1 VPDCLLFADPHKK
14 ALAIAETK
22 DDRRYRH
29 GLAIL
34 EAKRWLRPLDRG
46 DGQDAFDPDAPSS
59 QMLRYLSRI
68 DVASDRA
75 IKWGM
80 LTNGAIWRLYWQ
92 DARSRAEEFFE
103 VDLSAALGVPGVQ
116 HELDEI
122 EPDHALRL
130 FFLFF
135 HPRRLPAAKLGQHRP
150 HLPRLRLNEA
160 RLYEEKVSQDLGARV
175 FADIFPQLA
184 DALARGD
191 LHARTHEIGY
201 GQFKRKQFTPDYLDE
216 VREAALVLLYRLL
229 FLFYAEDR
237 NLLPVRDARYAPY
250 SVRRIR
256 EEVRD
261 KVDAGGTF
269 SSTMTKVW
277 LNLQGVFELI
287 DEGDD
292 DIGMPAYNGGLFN
305 RARSLLLTRT
315 KVPDKVMAP
324 IIDALSRRTEEL
336 LRGWINYRDLSVSH
350 LGGIYERLLEYTPGA
365 RGAGQRRLQGQA
377 RDQPHRG
384 PARQLRTQGLGQLL
398 HPRRPGA
405 PDLRESVGLLAS
417 ERRTLRDAHQEA
429 AKRPRSTR
437 RLGCAG
443 RHRPGQPDAGTQD
456 LRPGHGQRPLSGGA
470 GRRLA
475 DRVLEAITTAT
486 HTVNEPA
493 LGGAPGGKRPPLAKP
508 GAATHRG
515 DSPQHQDHRQRP
527 RLGRDRC
534 PAGRPP
540 HRAPH
545 DLEENHLRRRQ
556 EPHGRGAGQDRA
568 MAAHLHRRRAALLPG
583 PPPED
588 RRQPAWRAVAT
599 GAAQPAATGRAA
611 AAKRVRPPALAART
625 WPRWPT

>member
-1 VPDCLLFADPHKK
+1 VPDCLLFADPQKK

-80 LTNGAIWRLYWQ
+80 LTNGAVWRLYWQ

-103 VDLSAALGVPGVQ
+103 VDLSAALGVPGIQ
-116 HELDEI
+116 RELDEI

-135 HPRRLPAAKLGQHRP
+135 HRGAFLPQSWDNTGRTFHAFA
-150 HLPRLRLNEA
+150 LNEA

-201 GQFKRKQFTPDYLDE
+201 GQFKRKQFTPEYLDE

-261 KVDAGGTF
+261 KVEAGGTF
-269 SSTMTKVW
+269 SSTV
-277 LNLQGVFELI
+277 
-287 DEGDD
+287 
-292 DIGMPAYNGGLFN
+292 
-305 RARSLLLTRT
+305 
-315 KVPDKVMAP
+315 
-324 IIDALSRRTEEL
+324 
-336 LRGWINYRDLSVSH
+336 
-350 LGGIYERLLEYTPGA
+350 
-365 RGAGQRRLQGQA
+365 
-377 RDQPHRG
+377 
-384 PARQLRTQGLGQLL
+384 
-398 HPRRPGA
+398 
-405 PDLRESVGLLAS
+405 
-417 ERRTLRDAHQEA
+417 
-429 AKRPRSTR
+429 
-437 RLGCAG
+437 
-443 RHRPGQPDAGTQD
+443 
-456 LRPGHGQRPLSGGA
+456 
-470 GRRLA
+470 GRRS
-475 DRVLEAITTAT
+475 
-486 HTVNEPA
+486 
-493 LGGAPGGKRPPLAKP
+493 G
-508 GAATHRG
+508 
-515 DSPQHQDHRQRP
+515 
-527 RLGRDRC
+527 
-534 PAGRPP
+534 
-540 HRAPH
+540 
-545 DLEENHLRRRQ
+545 
-556 EPHGRGAGQDRA
+556 
-568 MAAHLHRRRAALLPG
+568 
-583 PPPED
+583 
-588 RRQPAWRAVAT
+588 
-599 GAAQPAATGRAA
+599 
-611 AAKRVRPPALAART
+611 
-625 WPRWPT
+625 